1 MAEHGAPGPQAVPTP
16 AGRQRACPGA
26 RICLGAARPRL
37 TGSFGDRWPGWV
49 VAQPLEGVSA
59 SQRALGRRCS
69 GVTVCFVC
77 VCCRRLRGQLG
88 PRAAREGLDVAEAAR
103 AALGSTPWVCCS
115 CRLAQIV
122 CGRLVG
128 VCRCGARAVTGSGS
142 WWGGGGR
149 WLERLWVGD
158 GTTGARRRPTGA
170 GTSSCV
176 CMNCPD
182 PCCPLWA
189 TSDVSVLLFVLAS
202 FCASIRCSRVSGWFA
217 PRQLG
222 GPGRG
227 HRPTERPWVQPPGCA
242 VAAGWCRSCGR
253 GWLGSGG
260 VVLGG

>member
-1 MAEHGAPGPQAVPTP
+1 MAEHGAPRPQAVPTP
-16 AGRQRACPGA
+16 AGRKRACPRA
-26 RICLGAARPRL
+26 RICLAAARPRL

-128 VCRCGARAVTGSGS
+128 VCRCSARAVTGSGS

-170 GTSSCV
+170 GTSSSW
-176 CMNCPD
+176 D
-182 PCCPLWA
+182 IIKIRIQ
-189 TSDVSVLLFVLAS
+189 TIYRSVGHIIKGTVGVTIGTQQSIGQRRFYGEICRILLDT
-202 FCASIRCSRVSGWFA
+202 
-217 PRQLG
+217 
-222 GPGRG
+222 
-227 HRPTERPWVQPPGCA
+227 TEYYWTH
-242 VAAGWCRSCGR
+242 WIY
-253 GWLGSGG
+253 
-260 VVLGG
+260 

>member
-26 RICLGAARPRL
+26 RICLGAAKPRL

-122 CGRLVG
+122 CGILF
-128 VCRCGARAVTGSGS
+128 AHH
-142 WWGGGGR
+142 
-149 WLERLWVGD
+149 
-158 GTTGARRRPTGA
+158 TTPSRRPALCSLPTIANIAPTTQRVHTDKTHSHTRATAPQGSLTGTYA
-170 GTSSCV
+170 LQGLGHH
-176 CMNCPD
+176 P
-182 PCCPLWA
+182 PRP
-189 TSDVSVLLFVLAS
+189 SVAKTAS
-202 FCASIRCSRVSGWFA
+202 
-217 PRQLG
+217 
-222 GPGRG
+222 
-227 HRPTERPWVQPPGCA
+227 
-242 VAAGWCRSCGR
+242 
-253 GWLGSGG
+253 
-260 VVLGG
+260 